1 MKSTTKL
8 ITVSTTKLT
17 TSTTRL
23 ATQSSST
30 TTTITTT
37 HSTTTTIKVTSSL
50 PPRIKK
56 KLGPVCSGY
65 YEYAQCPLEYTISVK
80 SGFYGRSR
88 QSALCGGRRFRRQCS
103 LSSAKR
109 NLSSFCNGKQ
119 ICKVSAGYSVSK
131 IFREYRRCRWYK
143 PYVQMSYDCVVN
155 LKFVRERSQ
164 EVLNEPFKG
173 KD

>member
-1 MKSTTKL
+1 M
-8 ITVSTTKLT
+8 I
-17 TSTTRL
+17 STTRVTTRL
-23 ATQSSST
+23 TTPTARLTTQLSST
-30 TTTITTT
+30 TTTRTTT
-37 HSTTTTIKVTSSL
+37 QPTTTTSKVTSTL

-65 YEYAQCPLEYTISVK
+65 YEYAQCPSGYTITVK

-88 QSALCGGRRFRRQCS
+88 RSSLCGGRRYRRQCS

-119 ICKVSAGYSVSK
+119 YCKISAGSSVSK
-131 IFREYRRCRWYK
+131 IFKQYRRCIWYK

-155 LKFVRERSQ
+155 NKVVMERSQ
-164 EVLNEPFKG
+164 GKLDEPLTG